1 MTKPKSTTNTA
12 KTTKKATKTPK
23 TTKTNKEVK
32 EVKDTNTVEALG
44 FKDVVND
51 VVNKVVETVKKIP
64 AWISRLQSE
73 LKQLIERLNKLDAEL
88 DRLQKYIGEERT
100 PEVKE
105 QIRLLTKQRKA
116 MVAYKDVLEERISKA
131 SK

>member
-23 TTKTNKEVK
+23 TNKEVK
-32 EVKDTNTVEALG
+32 EVKDTNTVEARG
-44 FKDVVND
+44 FKD

-73 LKQLIERLNKLDAEL
+73 LKQLIDRLNKLDAEL

>member
-12 KTTKKATKTPK
+12 KTTKKATKTTK
-23 TTKTNKEVK
+23 TPKTNKEVK

-44 FKDVVND
+44 FKDVVN
-51 VVNKVVETVKKIP
+51 KVVETVKKIP
-64 AWISRLQSE
+64 AWIARLQSE

-100 PEVKE
+100 PEVKD